1 MGSHRRAERE
11 REARPKAPKSSE
23 KQITE
28 SLFDGEEYYTAAK
41 TKMSALHR
49 VKGRVLL
56 SLCKTQ
62 APDSRTAFVRW
73 YVRTHRKF
81 GKYAIQQLAVKN
93 KISSQVALWRFK
105 FLAQPFKQ
113 RRKNIQSFAG
123 ELASIID
130 NIERRSSENSIKFA
144 FSRMFRDAIEAKNAG
159 QNKIVGQFIDIL
171 DENLMMNMRDLR
183 EDTGLLNQEG
193 IFKKMATQ
201 LMGKLI
207 KAFGKLKLNKSFSE
221 LSDKG
226 MSKKDKI
233 RHMLHQWIGKE
244 REYFFRW
251 RINAAKM
258 SLVLQ
263 GSNMNKDALNKRLSQ
278 MLLSSATGKMVL
290 GMKLLKAHNDEVNK
304 LFGNKADMCKKII
317 NMVQSKTVIGL
328 MGIALRKFRANVREC
343 LQKQKILFAL
353 SKSATFQQ
361 SEMFQRLREH
371 RLKCIFDEKINGSVR
386 QRIINNL
393 CKTQEHK
400 MFELM
405 RAAYIKMKAH
415 NDLIK
420 KHTSLLAKFIVNSAI
435 GALTLGYQALKS
447 NNAMEAAFDENKRLE
462 EEKMRDREG
471 DRDDIKKRN
480 QLIKRLTNQGYN
492 MQVMGV
498 NAIREWLKSERNAD
512 EVARLEAERQAKEK
526 DRILRRIMD
535 SNCRFMGI
543 GFRQALQWTVADRE
557 AEIARAKRM
566 RGICNRMVDSN
577 VRLMSAGYNKLLEEW
592 KARQANLKE
601 KLRFVIATLTDKDKQ
616 AIMMGY
622 NQLKQRK
629 LMLEGV
635 GFGDDVA
642 QKLKIRLIRKLTD
655 TAYNL
660 QTMGINC
667 IKEWLASERH
677 DEEMARLEA
686 ERQAKEKDRILRR
699 IMDSNLRWAGIAL
712 RQAHQFMESEREKE
726 IALIAKQ
733 RGIM

>member
-41 TKMSALHR
+41 TKMSALYR

-113 RRKNIQSFAG
+113 RRKNVLSFAG
-123 ELASIID
+123 ELASIVD
-130 NIERRSSENSIKFA
+130 NIERRSSENSLKFA
-144 FSRMFRDAIEAKNAG
+144 FSRMLREAMENKNAG
-159 QNKIVGQFIDIL
+159 TNKVLSQFVDIL
-171 DENLMMNMRDLR
+171 DENFATNMGELR
-183 EDTGLLNQEG
+183 ANSELLNQEG

-233 RHMLHQWIGKE
+233 RQMLHQWIGKE
-244 REYFFRW
+244 REYFFKW

-258 SLVLQ
+258 TLFLQ
-263 GSNMNKDALNKRLSQ
+263 GNRMNQEALNKRLSQ

-405 RAAYIKMKAH
+405 RAAYIKLKEHLAWH
-415 NDLIK
+415 RKREGLI
-420 KHTSLLAKFIVNSAI
+420 TRMIMGSAM
-435 GALTLGYQALKS
+435 GAMTLGYRALKQ
-447 NNAMEAAFDENKRLE
+447 NMQMICAFEANERRE
-462 EEKMRDREG
+462 EEKMREREG

-498 NAIREWLKSERNAD
+498 NAIREWLKSER
-512 EVARLEAERQAKEK
+512 
-526 DRILRRIMD
+526 
-535 SNCRFMGI
+535 F
-543 GFRQALQWTVADRE
+543 
-557 AEIARAKRM
+557 
-566 RGICNRMVDSN
+566 
-577 VRLMSAGYNKLLEEW
+577 
-592 KARQANLKE
+592 
-601 KLRFVIATLTDKDKQ
+601 
-616 AIMMGY
+616 
-622 NQLKQRK
+622 
-629 LMLEGV
+629 
-635 GFGDDVA
+635 
-642 QKLKIRLIRKLTD
+642 
-655 TAYNL
+655 
-660 QTMGINC
+660 
-667 IKEWLASERH
+667 
-677 DEEMARLEA
+677 
-686 ERQAKEKDRILRR
+686 
-699 IMDSNLRWAGIAL
+699 
-712 RQAHQFMESEREKE
+712 
-726 IALIAKQ
+726 
-733 RGIM
+733 